1 MSLTCYFSVWL
12 QPVLFV
18 IGWQGLL
25 IERVPTM
32 ASLGALPSPEIQP
45 KRLDFF
51 EEVTCF
57 NLLAKHLS

>member
-32 ASLGALPSPEIQP
+32 ASLGELPSPEIQP
-45 KRLDFF
+45 KRLDFL